1 MDFTEI
7 DCILKSI
14 NGENRLNYFKRE
26 LLKILDEKERQ
37 EERLS
42 KSIDD
47 YFNEINK
54 SIYGSDWIIKGKLGQ
69 IGEVRTWKDGKKYK
83 KMPSGNGKAKW
94 VRVYDKESRGA
105 KLAIAALRH
114 KIDACNSSQELL
126 NLVLQNKERFSDDL
140 GRPLPIV
147 QELSKYVSAKNDK
160 LIDKDEIEFNL
171 NSESKPTKKISPDS
185 KGSQGNTQSESK
197 KTKDAAANK
206 EIKIDKTD
214 FPEEFNKGKWKK
226 QTEILLNFV
235 NSAKGDSTVKN
246 LYKKLGELKD
256 SLPFK
261 IKGADKK
268 FSSGS
273 FSLVCD
279 RQTMKPE
286 EQRLF
291 IEDITDE
298 SEDLKKSSCMK
309 ALHEI
314 MHMID
319 FSCRDDKNSP
329 DYLSN
334 SNKKINEVINN
345 TKISNEDVNEV
356 EEQFKTF
363 REQEHK
369 IILSLNEKAKKIK
382 ELNRKYDNNEITSSD
397 EYTKK
402 YREVSLQ
409 YANEKKKV
417 TELRAQYIEVS
428 QYSDILD
435 AISEG
440 NLHDSKEFAG
450 HGKLYYRKESRK
462 ANEIVAN
469 YAALLVSGSLYAERL
484 KKNYP
489 ELAESVYN
497 LYKNMLER

>member
-7 DCILKSI
+7 DCIIKSI
-14 NGENRLNYFKRE
+14 NEENKLNYFKRE
-26 LLKILDEKERQ
+26 LLKILDKKERQ
-37 EERLS
+37 EKRLS
-42 KSIDD
+42 KAIDD
-47 YFNEINK
+47 YFHEINK
-54 SIYGSDWIIKGKLGQ
+54 SIYGADWIIKGKLGQ
-69 IGEVRTWKDGKKYK
+69 MGEVRTWKDGKKYK
-83 KMPSGNGKAKW
+83 KMLSGNGKAKW

-105 KLAIAALRH
+105 KLAIAALRR

-147 QELSKYVSAKNDK
+147 QELSKYVSEKNDK
-160 LIDKDEIEFNL
+160 LE
-171 NSESKPTKKISPDS
+171 KPTKKISPDS
-185 KGSQGNTQSESK
+185 KDLQGNSQSESK
-197 KTKDAAANK
+197 KTKDTAGNK

-235 NSAKGDSTVKN
+235 NSAKGDSTVKK

-268 FSSGS
+268 FTSGS

-334 SNKKINEVINN
+334 SNEEINNAINNAKISDEEINEL
-345 TKISNEDVNEV
+345 
-356 EEQFKTF
+356 EEHFKDF
-363 REQEHK
+363 RAQERK
-369 IILSLNEKAKKIK
+369 IIESLNEKARKIK
-382 ELNRKYDNNEITSSD
+382 ELGKQYENNEITTYE
-397 EYTKK
+397 EYGKK
-402 YREVSLQ
+402 YREIQSQ
-409 YANEKKKV
+409 WESEKKKI
-417 TELRAQYIEVS
+417 TDLRAKNIEIS
-428 QYSDILD
+428 QYADILD
-435 AISEG
+435 ALSGGI
-440 NLHDSKEFAG
+440 LHDDKGFGG
-450 HGKLYYRKESRK
+450 HGKLYYRKESNK

-469 YAALLVSGSLYAERL
+469 YAVLLVSGSKYADRL

-497 LYKNMLER
+497 LYKNMLEG